1 MEYKKYDIEL
11 TEAQK
16 IRFKILKAQVSAE
29 ETKNMSEGEKLI
41 DSKLD
46 TLYRF
51 YDRLPESV
59 KSEQLMDELEDVCNE
74 IYNALNIQLMQLAK
88 SPYVKVEINEDNK
101 AITVEQLDK
110 MMDYF
115 DKCMKT
121 MSGFV
126 QADCDATKFGMQKI
140 ENLLKQ
146 NGFKTMTY
154 DESIKLTP
162 KEEAK

>member
-1 MEYKKYDIEL
+1 MEYKEYEMDL

-16 IRFKILKAQVSAE
+16 MRFKILKSQVSSE
-29 ETKNMSEGEKLI
+29 EAKDMSEGEKLI
-41 DSKLD
+41 DLKLD
-46 TLYRF
+46 SIFNFFEELPEHVKT
-51 YDRLPESV
+51 DRLRE
-59 KSEQLMDELEDVCNE
+59 KLEKAFNDVS
-74 IYNALNIQLMQLAK
+74 IALDIQLMQLAK